1 MVAAG
6 YRRWS
11 FTRGSNCKVLTG
23 KILLLFFFLYWRSLT
38 GGGRIWKFDC
48 TRDREV
54 KNHTLSSGTS
64 PYRPYKG
71 EKLKVGGRG
80 GLHFGLG

>member
-1 MVAAG
+1 MVAVA

-23 KILLLFFFLYWRSLT
+23 KILLLLILVLALAYRRWSYMDVRLYT
-38 GGGRIWKFDC
+38 GQRGQEPYPVQR
-48 TRDREV
+48 
-54 KNHTLSSGTS
+54 HTA

>member
-1 MVAAG
+1 M
-6 YRRWS
+6 
-11 FTRGSNCKVLTG
+11 
-23 KILLLFFFLYWRSLT
+23 
-38 GGGRIWKFDC
+38 
-48 TRDREV
+48 EV
-54 KNHTLSSGTS
+54 RLWHTA